1 MRKRSFAPLER
12 REPEAHARR
21 RAREDDVATH
31 ERPTEVSTCGA
42 HHRREVVDVALRDHH
57 VATIGIAIRLLVC
70 LIQRARRR
78 LASRTT
84 ANQISNQGR

>member
-1 MRKRSFAPLER
+1 VRCA
-12 REPEAHARR
+12 
-21 RAREDDVATH
+21 
-31 ERPTEVSTCGA
+31 
-42 HHRREVVDVALRDHH
+42 REVVDVALRDHH
-57 VATIGIAIRLLVC
+57 VATIGIAIRVLVC